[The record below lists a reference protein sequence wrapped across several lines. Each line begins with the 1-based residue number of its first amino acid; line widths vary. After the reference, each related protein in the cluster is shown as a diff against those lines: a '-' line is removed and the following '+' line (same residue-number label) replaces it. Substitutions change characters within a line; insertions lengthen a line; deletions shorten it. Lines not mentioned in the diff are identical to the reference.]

1 MKKTGAELPTSLSW
15 NTSFQQPRNKRES
28 NIDFF
33 SDRGS
38 DFNVDWESGCNSLFL
53 TLHSQNAQIPKVIP
67 GEKRTAVVSR
77 MVSRENS
84 NYEDVRNIKNAVQK
98 KLGSCRR
105 PNDAND
111 SGFVCSQDSS
121 AKSSVSGISP
131 TSPSYYSPEQTR
143 FSEKD
148 QCCNGML
155 QRSEIT
161 YSISEGLYDKLSFDE
176 EYPLTGC
183 VDNDACETCLSE
195 SGVTNDKN
203 AVSRKQI
210 SANIGNGHHCNYENT
225 LKTQT
230 QFSSNKIPKID
241 CNNCEADSV
250 FKSVHAPP
258 NIGRQK
264 TAVRRDRLS
273 TTEVKPATVVIDE
286 GHKKNDVIVCDEGDY
301 YRLDSVG
308 DCCCHCEECKLTENL
323 SDCDCAMAE
332 DYDDD
337 DDDSLCSCCSCS
349 DISVISAGTQTE
361 DQLNPDYDTVYEGE
375 EANQELL
382 NRDKQEQQQ
391 QQQKVESTLCCNT
404 CQCSP
409 SREPAQNADKPTIPP
424 PPPIR
429 QNTLSHHSNPQEV
442 IRKHFSTFSPQT
454 YTPEQSPC
462 NRFNRRSF
470 TNEFYALSAQNKSS
484 SPTMESP
491 KYDVSQLFSD
501 DYNATLRPQKQSNPF
516 VIPNK
521 FLDDLNI
528 ANNNPFL
535 STFGPQDVYV
545 PRQTQNLDTEALY
558 QHQYSNEQALRIE
571 QNMLTFT
578 NAAPSTAVSTKK
590 SAINNNP
597 YCSPM
602 VARRLLAHQTQSSQ
616 HSLVRT
622 RYGSL
627 DDINETLEQD
637 DSQSDSTDFRIAET
651 INIGKNDTLTKK
663 MKSKWRM
670 VRRAITRG
678 SSIRKN
684 SKN

>member
-1 MKKTGAELPTSLSW
+1 
-15 NTSFQQPRNKRES
+15 
-28 NIDFF
+28 
-33 SDRGS
+33 
-38 DFNVDWESGCNSLFL
+38 
-53 TLHSQNAQIPKVIP
+53 
-67 GEKRTAVVSR
+67 
-77 MVSRENS
+77 
-84 NYEDVRNIKNAVQK
+84 
-98 KLGSCRR
+98 
-105 PNDAND
+105 
-111 SGFVCSQDSS
+111 
-121 AKSSVSGISP
+121 
-131 TSPSYYSPEQTR
+131 
-143 FSEKD
+143 
-148 QCCNGML
+148 
-155 QRSEIT
+155 
-161 YSISEGLYDKLSFDE
+161 
-176 EYPLTGC
+176 
-183 VDNDACETCLSE
+183 
-195 SGVTNDKN
+195 
-203 AVSRKQI
+203 
-210 SANIGNGHHCNYENT
+210 
-225 LKTQT
+225 
-230 QFSSNKIPKID
+230 
-241 CNNCEADSV
+241 
-250 FKSVHAPP
+250 
-258 NIGRQK
+258 
-264 TAVRRDRLS
+264 
-273 TTEVKPATVVIDE
+273 
-286 GHKKNDVIVCDEGDY
+286 
-301 YRLDSVG
+301 
-308 DCCCHCEECKLTENL
+308 
-323 SDCDCAMAE
+323 
-332 DYDDD
+332 
-337 DDDSLCSCCSCS
+337 
-349 DISVISAGTQTE
+349 
-361 DQLNPDYDTVYEGE
+361 
-375 EANQELL
+375 
-382 NRDKQEQQQ
+382 
-391 QQQKVESTLCCNT
+391 
-404 CQCSP
+404 
-409 SREPAQNADKPTIPP
+409 
-424 PPPIR
+424 
-429 QNTLSHHSNPQEV
+429 
-442 IRKHFSTFSPQT
+442 
-454 YTPEQSPC
+454 
-462 NRFNRRSF
+462 
-470 TNEFYALSAQNKSS
+470 
-484 SPTMESP
+484 MESP